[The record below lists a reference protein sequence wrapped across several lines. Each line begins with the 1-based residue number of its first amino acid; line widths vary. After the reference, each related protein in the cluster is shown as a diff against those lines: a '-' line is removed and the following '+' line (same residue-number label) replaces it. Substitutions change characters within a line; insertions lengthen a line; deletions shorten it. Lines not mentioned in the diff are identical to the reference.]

1 MRQFAVFGLGIF
13 GKNIALAL
21 YQQGFMVLAV
31 DIEEAPVRDLASKV
45 SEVVQAD
52 TTDEKVLEALGL
64 EISMLL

>member
-52 TTDEKVLEALGL
+52 TTDEKV
-64 EISMLL
+64 